1 MLLNKELGGKMGAGK
16 ELFMK
21 DPIFTVFYIL
31 GYVYIFG
38 ALLAG
43 LYITYDWWKEKKK
56 KEEGN
61 NGSNDR

>member
-1 MLLNKELGGKMGAGK
+1 MGAGK

-31 GYVYIFG
+31 GYVYMLG

-56 KEEGN
+56 KGEGN
-61 NGSNDR
+61 NGSDNR